1 MLGKAIDVEK
11 LAHAP
16 CELNAKAHEAEKVS
30 SSSASLETSNQSSS
44 PSVEEKVIEQVNI
57 CEYPEGVIQ
66 TPQIGEEY
74 SIGDLH
80 SNPVSFLQFLT
91 RQGIATISKEDFNC
105 LVEIYNKYDLL
116 DNQHKGKNEI
126 NAFKNLLTH
135 IKFNKEALVRLIGD
149 ETADRGKNDVFIL
162 LIEKALIDAGVKLE
176 VLASNHG
183 FEFIQADEKKTY
195 TSTLNFT
202 SIQDLDIASW
212 SKLPRDLLQAPMLRN
227 MLQASSLIGLNVS
240 IEKQFKSESEW
251 DELNALIQSH
261 KKSIK
266 LIGYTLSAN
275 EDEITIYSHAGIDID
290 VISHMAKKYGIAFDN
305 RTAVALAQSIDKIN
319 AFIKEHLDN
328 NTLHTLCDAK
338 QLSSD
343 VSDPSQF
350 PIEFILWNRK
360 YSVLNRDLGLYDYKV
375 NYVHGH
381 DSGEKSHDNIYNLD
395 NELGKGEAYY
405 TGQYKILCSIGHQLG
420 LKFEDKPL
428 AGHALSRIPVSQKAA
443 EKEEDLLGELATLLQ
458 EPGHSNVH
466 QENLLQTLKD
476 GKVDKELKFIF
487 EVERN
492 RRIEI
497 ERESATHEH
506 ENTIYVGELSARF
519 SDL

>member
-1 MLGKAIDVEK
+1 MLGQAIDVEK
-11 LAHAP
+11 LGQAE
-16 CELNAKAHEAEKVS
+16 CELNANAH
-30 SSSASLETSNQSSS
+30 ASVETSHQLS
-44 PSVEEKVIEQVNI
+44 PRSVEEKVIEQVNI

-80 SNPVSFLQFLT
+80 SNPVTLLQFLT
-91 RQGIATISKEDFNC
+91 RQGIATISKEDFNG
-105 LVEIYNKYDLL
+105 LVAIYNNYDLL

-126 NAFKNLLTH
+126 NEFKNRLTH

-149 ETADRGKNDVFIL
+149 ETADRGKNDVFML

-195 TSTLNFT
+195 TSTLNST

-212 SKLPRDLLQAPMLRN
+212 SKLPRHWLQAPMLRN
-227 MLQASSLIGLNVS
+227 MLQASSLIGLSVS
-240 IEKQFKSESEW
+240 IEKHFKSEFERE
-251 DELNALIQSH
+251 ELNALIQSH

-266 LIGYTLSAN
+266 LIGYTLTAN
-275 EDEITIYSHAGIDID
+275 EDEITIYSHAGIDVD
-290 VISHMAKKYGIAFDN
+290 VLRHMAKKYEIAFDN

-338 QLSSD
+338 QLGSN
-343 VSDPSQF
+343 VSDPIQY

-360 YSVLNRDLGLYDYKV
+360 YSVLNREPGLYDYKV

-405 TGQYKILCSIGHQLG
+405 TGQYKILCSIGHQLAQ
-420 LKFEDKPL
+420 KFEDKQL
-428 AGHALSRIPVSQKAA
+428 AERALPQIPVPPKAA
-443 EKEEDLLGELATLLQ
+443 EKEEDLLGELAILLQ
-458 EPGHSNVH
+458 EPGHSNAH

-487 EVERN
+487 EIERN
-492 RRIEI
+492 RRVEI

-506 ENTIYVGELSARF
+506 ENTIYVGELSTRF
-519 SDL
+519 SGL